1 MAMWAFEEAERFEKS
16 QPKIEYY
23 TMSYNFYKDA
33 FASIKGRLF
42 DYRKCFFSSGL
53 YFIGINW
60 YKI

>member
-33 FASIKGRLF
+33 FAS
-42 DYRKCFFSSGL
+42 SGL

-60 YKI
+60 YKT

>member
-42 DYRKCFFSSGL
+42 DYRKCFFGDYSLSA
-53 YFIGINW
+53 
-60 YKI
+60 